1 MTVHS
6 IVIQKLLSTNA
17 QMGRRVAAHHLKE
30 YTYGMRNK
38 MAIIDSDKTLICMR
52 SALNFMGSLASRNGR
67 FMFINTNPLF
77 DDIFHLMTTRVGSYS
92 PSTNSLWRTGG
103 FLTNSYSPKKFRS
116 RNKKLVF
123 GPTQPPDC
131 IFILDTDSKSSV
143 INEAHNLHIPV
154 VAIVDSSMPLHSFS
168 RVAYP
173 VPANPSVQFVY
184 LFCNL
189 LTKTLLL
196 EKEKGKLKEAAP
208 LQIQAGEAAKIDLPN
223 LDVTVFPYATLPP
236 LSQDMEETKKLL
248 DKLVVL
254 KFDAASP
261 RDMGLEGPKSAVGI
275 CNGLTFLDLIINQI
289 QTLYSKYGCK
299 VPLLLL
305 SKDDTHDNT
314 LKVLEKY
321 QGSTVDVQRIKQGE
335 GEGEGL
341 ELESLAGHYSKEEV
355 GHPFYNGDIFRSLM
369 TSGTL
374 DFLLSQG
381 KEYILLINKDNVATV
396 IDPNILNHLVTNDIE
411 CCMEVTPSNS
421 FHLISTPMNFKLWE
435 IAQNQT
441 KHENFKLI
449 DTTNTWVSLSAIKRL
464 VDSHKLKQKKSS
476 VLKVP
481 FPIYH
486 YPSVI
491 FCKIEFKGYCLH
503 KNDHDKTLVQET
515 ADGSVM
521 QAPSMCNPTYPLIGG
536 KEEVDQASLF
546 GCQFFDKL
554 IGVSVP
560 EPHFLPLDATSD
572 LLLLQSDLYT
582 CKEGV
587 LTRNPARTNPLN
599 PVIDLGPEFQKVGD
613 FQSRFKSIPSIVG
626 LDSLTVRGN
635 VWFGANITFK
645 GQVAI
650 TAKPGLR
657 LEIPDGV
664 VIENKVVANSAMD
677 FLIENKEVIGPAAI
691 QE

>member
-1 MTVHS
+1 MTLHS
-6 IVIQKLLSTNA
+6 ILIQKLLSTNA
-17 QMGRRVAAHHLKE
+17 QLGRRTAAHHLKE

-52 SALNFMGSLASRNGR
+52 SALNFMASLARRNGR
-67 FMFINTNPLF
+67 FMFINTNPLY

-143 INEAHNLHIPV
+143 INEAHNLNIPV
-154 VAIVDSSMPLHSFS
+154 VAVVDSSMPLHSFS

-189 LTKTLLL
+189 VTKTLLL
-196 EKEKGKLKEAAP
+196 EKEKNMLKEESAP
-208 LQIQAGEAAKIDLPN
+208 HKIQAAKAEKIN
-223 LDVTVFPYATLPP
+223 GTVTVFPYASLPP
-236 LSQDMEETKKLL
+236 LPQDIEETKKLL
-248 DKLVVL
+248 EKLVVL
-254 KFDAASP
+254 KFDDAASP
-261 RDMGLEGPKSAVGI
+261 RDMGLEGPKSAVSI

-289 QTLYSKYGCK
+289 QTLDSKYGCK

-305 SKDDTHDNT
+305 NKDDTHVNT

-321 QGSTVDVQRIKQGE
+321 PESTVDVQRIKQGE
-335 GEGEGL
+335 GEVP
-341 ELESLAGHYSKEEV
+341 ELESLGRHYDKEEV
-355 GHPFYNGDIFRSLM
+355 KLPFDNGDMFHSLM

-381 KEYILLINKDNVATV
+381 KEYILVINKDNVATV
-396 IDPNILNHLVTNDIE
+396 IDPNILNHLVTNNIE

-421 FHLISTPMNFKLWE
+421 FHSNFTPMNIK
-435 IAQNQT
+435 
-441 KHENFKLI
+441 ENSKLI
-449 DTTNTWVSLSAIKRL
+449 DTTNMWVSLSAIKRL
-464 VDSHKLKQKKSS
+464 VNTHKLKHQNSS
-476 VLKVP
+476 VSKL
-481 FPIYH
+481 
-486 YPSVI
+486 
-491 FCKIEFKGYCLH
+491 
-503 KNDHDKTLVQET
+503 
-515 ADGSVM
+515 
-521 QAPSMCNPTYPLIGG
+521 
-536 KEEVDQASLF
+536 
-546 GCQFFDKL
+546 FDKV
-554 IGVSVP
+554 IAVSVP
-560 EPHFLPLDATSD
+560 EARFLPLDATSD

-582 CKEGV
+582 CKEGA
-587 LTRNPARTNPLN
+587 LIRNPARTNPLN

-613 FQSRFKSIPSIVG
+613 FESRFKSIPSIIG

-635 VWFGANITFK
+635 VWFGANITLK

-657 LEIPDGV
+657 LEIPDGLV
-664 VIENKVVANSAMD
+664 
-677 FLIENKEVIGPAAI
+677 IENKEVNCLADI
-691 QE
+691 QG

>member
-1 MTVHS
+1 MTLHS
-6 IVIQKLLSTNA
+6 VLIQKLLSTNA
-17 QMGRRVAAHHLKE
+17 QLGRRTAAHHLKE

-52 SALNFMGSLASRNGR
+52 SALNFMASLARHNGR

-143 INEAHNLHIPV
+143 INEAHNLNIPV
-154 VAIVDSSMPLHSFS
+154 VAVVDSSMPLHSFS

-184 LFCNL
+184 TFCNL
-189 LTKTLLL
+189 VTKTILL
-196 EKEKGKLKEAAP
+196 EKAKNRLKEPAAAP
-208 LQIQAGEAAKIDLPN
+208 KIQAAKAEKIDL
-223 LDVTVFPYATLPP
+223 TVFPYDSLPP
-236 LSQDMEETKKLL
+236 LPQDIEETKKLL
-248 DKLVVL
+248 EKLVVL
-254 KFDAASP
+254 KLDAASP
-261 RDMGLEGPKSAVGI
+261 RDMGLEGPKSAVSI

-289 QTLYSKYGCK
+289 QTLESKYGCK

-305 SKDDTHDNT
+305 NKDDTHVNT

-321 QGSTVDVQRIKQGE
+321 PESTVDVQRIKQGE
-335 GEGEGL
+335 GEVP
-341 ELESLAGHYSKEEV
+341 ELESLGRHYSKEEV
-355 GHPFYNGDIFRSLM
+355 KHPFDNGDMFHSLM

-374 DFLLSQG
+374 DSLMSQG
-381 KEYILLINKDNVATV
+381 KEYILVINKDNVATV
-396 IDPNILNHLVTNDIE
+396 IDPNILNHLVTNNIE

-421 FHLISTPMNFKLWE
+421 FRSNLTPMNIK
-435 IAQNQT
+435 
-441 KHENFKLI
+441 ENSKLI
-449 DTTNTWVSLSAIKRL
+449 DTTNMWVSLSAIKRL
-464 VDSHKLKQKKSS
+464 VDTHKLKHQESS
-476 VLKVP
+476 VSKL
-481 FPIYH
+481 
-486 YPSVI
+486 
-491 FCKIEFKGYCLH
+491 
-503 KNDHDKTLVQET
+503 
-515 ADGSVM
+515 
-521 QAPSMCNPTYPLIGG
+521 
-536 KEEVDQASLF
+536 
-546 GCQFFDKL
+546 FDKV

-560 EPHFLPLDATSD
+560 EARFLPLDATSD

-587 LTRNPARTNPLN
+587 LIRNPARINPLN

-613 FQSRFKSIPSIVG
+613 FEGRFKSIPSIFG
-626 LDSLTVRGN
+626 LDSLTVRGD
-635 VWFGANITFK
+635 VWFGANITLK
-645 GQVAI
+645 GQVVI

-657 LEIPDGV
+657 LEIPDGLV
-664 VIENKVVANSAMD
+664 
-677 FLIENKEVIGPAAI
+677 IENKEVNCLADI
-691 QE
+691 QG

>member
-52 SALNFMGSLASRNGR
+52 SALNFMESLASRNGR

-77 DDIFHLMTTRVGSYS
+77 HHIFHLMTTR
-92 PSTNSLWRTGG
+92 
-103 FLTNSYSPKKFRS
+103 
-116 RNKKLVF
+116 
-123 GPTQPPDC
+123 PPDC

-196 EKEKGKLKEAAP
+196 EKEKGKLKEATP
-208 LQIQAGEAAKIDLPN
+208 LQIQAGKAAKNNLPN

-261 RDMGLEGPKSAVGI
+261 RGMGLEGPKSAVGI
-275 CNGLTFLDLIINQI
+275 RNGLTFLDLIINQI

-421 FHLISTPMNFKLWE
+421 FNLISTPMNFKLWE

-476 VLKVP
+476 VSK
-481 FPIYH
+481 
-486 YPSVI
+486 
-491 FCKIEFKGYCLH
+491 
-503 KNDHDKTLVQET
+503 
-515 ADGSVM
+515 
-521 QAPSMCNPTYPLIGG
+521 
-536 KEEVDQASLF
+536 
-546 GCQFFDKL
+546 FFDKL

-560 EPHFLPLDATSD
+560 EPRFLPLDATSD

-657 LEIPDGV
+657 LEIPDEV
-664 VIENKVVANSAMD
+664 VIENK
-677 FLIENKEVIGPAAI
+677 EVNGPAAI

>member
-1 MTVHS
+1 MMFS
-6 IVIQKLLSTNA
+6 
-17 QMGRRVAAHHLKE
+17 
-30 YTYGMRNK
+30 
-38 MAIIDSDKTLICMR
+38 
-52 SALNFMGSLASRNGR
+52 SLCR
-67 FMFINTNPLF
+67 
-77 DDIFHLMTTRVGSYS
+77 
-92 PSTNSLWRTGG
+92 
-103 FLTNSYSPKKFRS
+103 
-116 RNKKLVF
+116 
-123 GPTQPPDC
+123 
-131 IFILDTDSKSSV
+131 
-143 INEAHNLHIPV
+143 
-154 VAIVDSSMPLHSFS
+154 
-168 RVAYP
+168 
-173 VPANPSVQFVY
+173 
-184 LFCNL
+184 
-189 LTKTLLL
+189 
-196 EKEKGKLKEAAP
+196 
-208 LQIQAGEAAKIDLPN
+208 
-223 LDVTVFPYATLPP
+223 
-236 LSQDMEETKKLL
+236 
-248 DKLVVL
+248 
-254 KFDAASP
+254 
-261 RDMGLEGPKSAVGI
+261 SAVGI

-355 GHPFYNGDIFRSLM
+355 YVILTIPIGHPFYNGDIFRSLM

-411 CCMEVTPSNS
+411 CCMEVQIYVLIIMCKTTTSLLS
-421 FHLISTPMNFKLWE
+421 FGKLLR
-435 IAQNQT
+435 T
-441 KHENFKLI
+441 KPNM
-449 DTTNTWVSLSAIKRL
+449 WVSLSAIKRL

>member
-341 ELESLAGHYSKEEV
+341 ELESLAGHYSKEDV

-476 VLKVP
+476 VLK
-481 FPIYH
+481 
-486 YPSVI
+486 
-491 FCKIEFKGYCLH
+491 
-503 KNDHDKTLVQET
+503 
-515 ADGSVM
+515 
-521 QAPSMCNPTYPLIGG
+521 
-536 KEEVDQASLF
+536 
-546 GCQFFDKL
+546 FFDKL

-560 EPHFLPLDATSD
+560 EPRFLPLDATSD

-677 FLIENKEVIGPAAI
+677 FLIENKEVNGPAAI